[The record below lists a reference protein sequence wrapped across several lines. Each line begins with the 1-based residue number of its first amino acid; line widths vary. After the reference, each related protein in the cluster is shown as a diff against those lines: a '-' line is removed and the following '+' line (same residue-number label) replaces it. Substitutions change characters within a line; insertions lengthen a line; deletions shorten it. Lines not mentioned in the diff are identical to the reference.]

1 MSTGTGPEARLHLL
15 SQSIGTKLQ
24 SIGTKLQSMATDKNK
39 HFSKM
44 QTMIGQLKKR
54 LTCYLWQMVGVSQD
68 LCIESLQ
75 ADDGHG
81 KELRQEESLVKLLGS
96 DLWALPHQDLV
107 FEHLLDFHICVI
119 ASQLVSKEDEERRY
133 FVSTQYLGKLL
144 LLLQHLLL
152 GVIISQLVLKR
163 NEDIKCHFHN

>member
-1 MSTGTGPEARLHLL
+1 
-15 SQSIGTKLQ
+15 
-24 SIGTKLQSMATDKNK
+24 
-39 HFSKM
+39 
-44 QTMIGQLKKR
+44 
-54 LTCYLWQMVGVSQD
+54 MVGVSQD

-163 NEDIKCHFHN
+163 NEGIKCHFNIYYPSRLGWEARRLSLILSNSIAKLLVFRVMILS

>member
-1 MSTGTGPEARLHLL
+1 
-15 SQSIGTKLQ
+15 
-24 SIGTKLQSMATDKNK
+24 
-39 HFSKM
+39 
-44 QTMIGQLKKR
+44 MIGQLKKR